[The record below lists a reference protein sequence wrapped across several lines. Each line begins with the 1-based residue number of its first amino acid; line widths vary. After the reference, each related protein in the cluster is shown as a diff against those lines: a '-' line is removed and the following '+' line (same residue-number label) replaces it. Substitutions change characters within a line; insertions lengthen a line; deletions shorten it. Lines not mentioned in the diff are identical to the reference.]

1 MVGEVESEI
10 RDYGIGIKKIKEGMK
25 LRIKMKEMKEKR
37 RKELVKIENKYE
49 EKGSIDERNVR
60 REGMEKM
67 KKMEKERVISKDE
80 RRVM

>member
-25 LRIKMKEMKEKR
+25 LRIRMKEMKEKR